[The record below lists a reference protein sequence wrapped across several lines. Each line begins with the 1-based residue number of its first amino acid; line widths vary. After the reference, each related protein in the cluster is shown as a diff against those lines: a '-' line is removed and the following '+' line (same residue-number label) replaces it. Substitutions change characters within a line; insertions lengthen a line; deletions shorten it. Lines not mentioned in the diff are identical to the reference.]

1 MNTDAII
8 AAVIKDVTKDLIHTA
23 LEKDVDYAKLYDSFR
38 TMLKEQAENNTKNAG
53 ELADER
59 KKLEMLGQ
67 LNDLFEKGAID
78 QEEYALMKEAIM
90 ASDSDYDKTKV
101 CEFCGFKY
109 PHTLGACP
117 KCNGIN
123 DPGTD
128 LEKAGVCPKCGKQR
142 NPKKPIC
149 TACGYKFKK

>member
-23 LEKDVDYAKLYDSFR
+23 LEKDIDYGKLYDSFR
-38 TMLKEQAENNTKNAG
+38 TMLREQAENNTKNAG

-59 KKLEMLGQ
+59 KKIEMLKQ
-67 LNDLFEKGAID
+67 LNELFENGAID
-78 QEEYALMKEAIM
+78 EKEYELMKQAVMISET
-90 ASDSDYDKTKV
+90 DYEKTIV

-109 PHTLGACP
+109 PYTLGACP

-123 DPGTD
+123 DPGAD
-128 LEKAGVCPKCGKQR
+128 LEKAGLCPKCGKKR
-142 NPKKPIC
+142 NPSKSIC
-149 TACGYKFKK
+149 TACGYKFRK